1 MTSINPLAGTL
12 LAISVAVLLFVGAVA
27 LGHWLGTPDGG
38 TEAPGGG
45 PTSYND
51 TVYYFEANK
60 DFGPRLAAWIK
71 EHPELR
77 VVSVASLNTGTYG
90 STRGYWVVV
99 EKADPKK

>member
-1 MTSINPLAGTL
+1 MDTFKAFAILASALVAIAFL
-12 LAISVAVLLFVGAVA
+12 LIGALA
-27 LGHWLGTPDGG
+27 LSDWLSSPEGG
-38 TEAPGGG
+38 VEAPGGG

-51 TVYYFEANK
+51 TVYYFEGNK

-77 VVSVASLNTGTYG
+77 VVSVASLNTRGVYG

-99 EKADPKK
+99 EEKKK